1 MESQA
6 KETIRS
12 HIAQQWPSH
21 RITEEQWT
29 KGPVSH
35 VMPDL
40 RILAAVPR
48 KSGEPCIYV
57 TCGASDID
65 VGATYGIEFFLYSRS
80 FELRH
85 VELLSMVAY
94 MHRVPEHHFNVGHTM
109 KIGWPWED
117 ASACDRLLVSL
128 PYSPGKRFE
137 ILHLP
142 NGGHVRFLWLVPI
155 TPEEQAFGRREGL
168 EALESR
174 FEEAGID
181 FMDPKRASVAS

>member
-1 MESQA
+1 MESPA
-6 KETIRS
+6 KEAIRS

-29 KGPVSH
+29 KGSVSH

-85 VELLSMVAY
+85 VELLSMVTY
-94 MHRVPEHHFNVGHTM
+94 MHRVPEHRFDVGHTM

-137 ILHLP
+137 ISIASRSLGALTWTALP
-142 NGGHVRFLWLVPI
+142 MGTGGPDAAGDSVDAR
-155 TPEEQAFGRREGL
+155 
-168 EALESR
+168 ALMPDAPR
-174 FEEAGID
+174 TIA
-181 FMDPKRASVAS
+181 